1 MKTHTRAFKRILI
14 EAKKFREQNHELSHA
29 KAVQRA
35 SELNPHLVEKHR
47 QQLRLGLVEEPD
59 DAPIQAT
66 ERGVSTVKNA
76 ALEELRRK
84 ASEVREAEP
93 ELTEEQAMVRA
104 SHEHPELVRRYREES
119 GFLQTSAP

>member
-14 EAKKFREQNHELSHA
+14 EAKKFREQNPELTHA

-66 ERGVSTVKNA
+66 ELGVSTVKSA

-84 ASEVREAEP
+84 ASELQATEP
-93 ELTEEQAMVRA
+93 QLSIEQAMTKASSQHPALVQRFRA
-104 SHEHPELVRRYREES
+104 EA
-119 GFLQTSAP
+119 GF